1 MTTPAPLLALEVQGE
16 GHAMTCR
23 AVTSSG
29 SAVYFLP
36 PALSPALLPEAGPT
50 PAGLLILPDLA
61 HPEAQAYHVPAHL
74 LPEVRRA
81 LALRPA
87 FPFAAL
93 EEAPTSEPAVSE
105 VDSRFIC
112 QKWEPV
118 PWYAPTA
125 YGRDLFGRSVIPALP
140 PLRRTV
146 RSGKGGKA

>member
-1 MTTPAPLLALEVQGE
+1 MTTPAPLLALEVTGE
-16 GHAMTCR
+16 GHTLTAR
-23 AVTSSG
+23 AVTACG

-87 FPFAAL
+87 SSFAVM
-93 EEAPTSEPAVSE
+93 EAPTPATSEP
-105 VDSRFIC
+105 DSRFIC
-112 QKWEPV
+112 EKWEPV

>member
-1 MTTPAPLLALEVQGE
+1 MISPNVRPLLKVEDLPPCPAPVLTFTPWGAALLLTDWTSPTPGAFLVALEV
-16 GHAMTCR
+16 
-23 AVTSSG
+23 
-29 SAVYFLP
+29 
-36 PALSPALLPEAGPT
+36 
-50 PAGLLILPDLA
+50 
-61 HPEAQAYHVPAHL
+61 
-74 LPEVRRA
+74 LPEVRRV
-81 LALRPA
+81 LDLRPA

-112 QKWEPV
+112 EKWEPV